1 MRSSYLRIHKALS
14 ERYPTDVIV
23 SAGMK
28 GNAGFVARCVI
39 VEEGS
44 GRHRECAATGDDGR

>member
-1 MRSSYLRIHKALS
+1 MRSSYRHIHKALS
-14 ERYPTDVIV
+14 ERYPTDVVV

-28 GNAGFVARCVI
+28 GNAGFVVRCVI